1 MRLSHL
7 YYKTQFTTP
16 NQKSTL
22 TTSEVLDPRL
32 KETIASIQAEDL
44 YQSDMLEKNN
54 DNSAAFNTQ
63 SPAPVYD
70 GTGSRF
76 SYLQR
81 PKGEDPWLEADEAT
95 QESIETTRKTYE
107 QKAETLEDDPQVELQ
122 SEYAVQIPGVSIQI
136 HDVSVSDLI
145 AKMKEFHQLFNM
157 LMDTFKDRLGQQQ
170 GLDLNALKLTSP
182 QMRLF
187 PSLLMHLKHLNV
199 DQIES
204 TLFQANSNVVK
215 KNLTNEF
222 EHLLSAFVGLSP
234 SPARRF
240 KQLALLMEFAKLLS
254 MQETPDTLE
263 AVSIASYTYTQM
275 LGAQNN
281 ITKWILRMENPD
293 EFAFMK
299 HYSELWLRSNQLICS
314 HTHQGITPIVSTRL
328 NIPSK
333 INEADTPIPPCSED
347 RFVKPSRTTAAAA

>member
-7 YYKTQFTTP
+7 NYTTTAVP
-16 NQKSTL
+16 SNQKSL
-22 TTSEVLDPRL
+22 LGSELLDSRL

-44 YQSDMLEKNN
+44 YRSDMIEQYTRNASETHAQL
-54 DNSAAFNTQ
+54 SASVRNEA
-63 SPAPVYD
+63 
-70 GTGSRF
+70 GSSFR
-76 SYLQR
+76 YGQR
-81 PKGEDPWLEADEAT
+81 PKGEDPWLEADEAA
-95 QESIETTRKTYE
+95 QESIETTRKAYE
-107 QKAETLEDDPQVELQ
+107 QKTETPECHPQAERQ
-122 SEYAVQIPGVSIQI
+122 SQYAVQITGASIQV
-136 HDVSVSDLI
+136 HDVSTADLI
-145 AKMKEFHQLFNM
+145 TQMNQFHRLFNV
-157 LMDTFKDRLGQQQ
+157 LMDTFKDRLGQQ
-170 GLDLNALKLTSP
+170 GLDLNGLKLTSP

-240 KQLALLMEFAKLLS
+240 KQLELLMEFAKLLS